1 MITLTEGTNRKDIGL
16 EPIYIEPKT
25 ATLQGMITDAETGES
40 ISGVTVG
47 LIGTSYSAMSSGNG
61 YYEIVNIPIGSYIIR
76 FSHPDYETLEV

>member
-16 EPIYIEPKT
+16 ESIYIAPPI

-40 ISGVTVG
+40 ISGVTVE

-61 YYEIVNIPIGSYIIR
+61 YYEIASIPIGSYIVR